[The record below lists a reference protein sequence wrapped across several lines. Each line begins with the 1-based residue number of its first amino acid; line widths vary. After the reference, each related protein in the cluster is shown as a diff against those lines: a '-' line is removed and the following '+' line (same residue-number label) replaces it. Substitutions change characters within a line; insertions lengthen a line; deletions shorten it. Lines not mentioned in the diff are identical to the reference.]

1 MMRFNNDY
9 NHGAHSSIIQALQE
23 INENSYGGY
32 GEDEW
37 CQRGA
42 DEIRKYLGETDVDIH
57 FMVGGT
63 PANITVIT
71 AALRPYESVICAE
84 NGHINHHEAGSI
96 EHTGHKI
103 LSVPAKEGKLTAE
116 AIRQIASHYYNH
128 EEAEFLTAPKLVFL
142 SSPSEYGTV
151 YSKKELLEI
160 REVCNQYHMYLYI
173 DGARLGYWL
182 SCSECDVTLEDLAKI
197 TDVFYIGGTKC
208 GALFGE
214 ALVIVNKDLR
224 NHFRTYMKQS
234 GGILAKGWLLGVQF
248 YTLFKDG
255 LYFELAKHA
264 DELATKLKQGFI
276 KASIPLYIDSPTNQL
291 FVILTNEMAQKL
303 AEKFIYEF
311 DHIVDENHICVRFC
325 TSWSSNEDEV
335 DKLISALSF

>member
-1 MMRFNNDY
+1 MIRFNNDY
-9 NHGAHSSIIQALQE
+9 THSCHSSIIQAIQE
-23 INENSYGGY
+23 INAASYAGY

-37 CQRGA
+37 CKKGA
-42 DEIRKYLGETDVDIH
+42 DEIRKYLGTADVDIH

-71 AALRPYESVICAE
+71 AALRPYESVICAQ

-103 LSVPAKEGKLTAE
+103 LSLPAKEGKLTAE
-116 AIRQIASHYYNH
+116 AIKQTASHYYDYG
-128 EEAEFLTAPKLVFL
+128 EAEFLTAPKLVFL

-160 REVCNQYHMYLYI
+160 RKVCDQYHMYLYI

-182 SCSECDVTLEDLAKI
+182 SCNRCDVTLEDLARI
-197 TDVFYIGGTKC
+197 ADVFYIGGTKC

-224 NHFRTYMKQS
+224 DHFRTYMKQS

-255 LYFELAKHA
+255 LYFKLAKHA
-264 DELATKLKQGFI
+264 DKLAAKLKQGFVN
-276 KASIPLYIDSPTNQL
+276 ASIPLYMDSPTNQI
-291 FVILTNEMAQKL
+291 FVVLTNELAEKL
-303 AEKFIYEF
+303 AEKFVYEF
-311 DHIVDENHICVRFC
+311 DHVVDESHVCVRFC
-325 TSWSSNEDEV
+325 TSWSTREEDV
-335 DKLISALSF
+335 DKLIECIS